1 MDGVGGYRDTSTVAS
16 ISLAGE
22 DGVETDT
29 MHKVRESRGGI
40 EFGEPGNRDEKF
52 G

>member
-1 MDGVGGYRDTSTVAS
+1 MAS
-16 ISLAGE
+16 SSLAGE
-22 DGVETDT
+22 DGVERDT

-40 EFGEPGNRDEKF
+40 EFGEPGNREEKF